1 MGEILFKLHNSYRQV
16 VAICDKE
23 LYGRLIQEDNK
34 QIDLTGDFFK
44 GEEISKEDLKNEIEK
59 CSAEDATFNVVGE
72 KSISVF
78 KEVGLVVDSGI
89 IKINNVPVALVLL

>member
-44 GEEISKEDLKNEIEK
+44 GEEISKEDLKMK
-59 CSAEDATFNVVGE
+59 L
-72 KSISVF
+72 KSVLQRMRHLTL
-78 KEVGLVVDSGI
+78 LV
-89 IKINNVPVALVLL
+89 KNQLVSLRKLDLL